1 MNEARGPNA
10 IARREDWPSR
20 LAAAL
25 EAARDKPFQ
34 WGTHD
39 CALWAAD
46 VILAMTGVDVAA
58 AYRGAYT
65 DEASAREAMLRIDG
79 GGLRAIG
86 NRAFGPALN
95 NVFMAQRG
103 DVALVEIDGREA
115 AGIVLGA
122 TVAVPGPRGLQFAP
136 LDSIV
141 AAWAVARCRQ

>member
-1 MNEARGPNA
+1 MGP
-10 IARREDWPSR
+10 RMTRKQRWPSI
-20 LAAAL
+20 LAEQV
-25 EAARDKPFQ
+25 EAARDKQFE

-46 VILAMTGVDVAA
+46 VVLAMTGVDVAA

-95 NVFMAQRG
+95 NVAMTQRG